1 MEQTNRHNVGVV
13 GLGKMG
19 GAIALGIHASG
30 KGFVYGYDPFTKT
43 KIPGIE
49 YKSGIPSLEE
59 MADIIILAVKPND
72 IASVVKEFKKPK
84 TFLSIAAGIS
94 VATIQNN
101 APKGSKVSRLMPNLP
116 LVVGRGAV
124 GFFGEPGLD
133 SLVVDLFSSLG
144 TVVRLDKE
152 SLLDAVTGL
161 SGSGPAY
168 VMTFLHSLAEGG
180 LKAGLSYSQSLD
192 LALETIAGSVE
203 YFRKLSE
210 SDPSL
215 HPMEVRNWVTS
226 PGGTTIYGLD
236 ALERGGFTTAVRD
249 AVTEATKRSKEL
261 GGKE

>member
-1 MEQTNRHNVGVV
+1 M
-13 GLGKMG
+13 
-19 GAIALGIHASG
+19 
-30 KGFVYGYDPFTKT
+30 
-43 KIPGIE
+43 
-49 YKSGIPSLEE
+49 
-59 MADIIILAVKPND
+59 
-72 IASVVKEFKKPK
+72 
-84 TFLSIAAGIS
+84 
-94 VATIQNN
+94 
-101 APKGSKVSRLMPNLP
+101 
-116 LVVGRGAV
+116 
-124 GFFGEPGLD
+124 
-133 SLVVDLFSSLG
+133 VVDLFSSLG

-226 PGGTTIYGLD
+226 PGELRFTVWMLWKEVGLPQPSVMRSRRQLRE
-236 ALERGGFTTAVRD
+236 AKNWVERN
-249 AVTEATKRSKEL
+249 KE
-261 GGKE
+261 G